1 VLEEFRDLSLIEWN
15 FKEILDNH
23 LLNLL
28 DKQKM
33 YWRQRG
39 NIKWV
44 TLGDAGT
51 HFFHASAP
59 VRHKAK
65 TIYEL
70 TNSEEVAFS
79 SHKDKEEILWD
90 EFR

>member
-1 VLEEFRDLSLIEWN
+1 
-15 FKEILDNH
+15 
-23 LLNLL
+23 
-28 DKQKM
+28 
-33 YWRQRG
+33 
-39 NIKWV
+39 V